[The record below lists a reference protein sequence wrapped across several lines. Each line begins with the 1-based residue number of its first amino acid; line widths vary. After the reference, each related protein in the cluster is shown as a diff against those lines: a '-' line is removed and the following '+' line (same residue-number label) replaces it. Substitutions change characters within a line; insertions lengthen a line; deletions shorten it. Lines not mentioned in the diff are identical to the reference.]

1 MDISVETP
9 LSTSLSACDA
19 SLTFDDREEEAPS
32 SGQDAENILYKG
44 PNLFASQSDRPP
56 PSRRK
61 SVRKVT
67 PQPVFGGSR
76 TTDPSV
82 MQEEM

>member
-32 SGQDAENILYKG
+32 SFLLVSQIG
-44 PNLFASQSDRPP
+44 PHHQEGKVSEKSHLNQFWWIKDDRPV
-56 PSRRK
+56 SHAR
-61 SVRKVT
+61 
-67 PQPVFGGSR
+67 
-76 TTDPSV
+76 
-82 MQEEM
+82 